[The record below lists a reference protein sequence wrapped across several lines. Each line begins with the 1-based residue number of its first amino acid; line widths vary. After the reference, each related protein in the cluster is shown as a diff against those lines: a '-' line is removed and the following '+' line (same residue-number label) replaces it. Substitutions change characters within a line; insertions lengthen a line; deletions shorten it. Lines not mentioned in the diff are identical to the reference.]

1 MNWQENSVLNSS
13 FFFFLILRLFTA
25 VSFITYVEK
34 KKKRYVKV
42 ISEFL
47 LS

>member
-13 FFFFLILRLFTA
+13 FFFFFLILRLFTA

-34 KKKRYVKV
+34 KKKK
-42 ISEFL
+42 ICEGNL
-47 LS
+47 